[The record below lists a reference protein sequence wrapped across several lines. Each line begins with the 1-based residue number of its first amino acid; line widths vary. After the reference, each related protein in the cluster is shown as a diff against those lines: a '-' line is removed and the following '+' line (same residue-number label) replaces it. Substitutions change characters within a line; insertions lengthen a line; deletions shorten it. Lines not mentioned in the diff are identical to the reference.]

1 MILTLLIMA
10 LVSVGSLIATLL
22 MGLNII
28 GGNHIL
34 WALFAVPFGLF
45 TLTTHMFY
53 FIGTGSDIKKIL
65 AKSNVE
71 AALVEEIR
79 DETKVMKK
87 RTFPILMW
95 AMTFQMATFVLGGA
109 VGGGMLPPVLHL
121 ILASLAIL
129 FTIASLV
136 QAHIM
141 ARKTF
146 YLLIRVGSIVGADQ
160 EPATA
165 DASAAQSSVAESS

>member
-1 MILTLLIMA
+1 MILALLIMA
-10 LVSVGSLIATLL
+10 LISIGSLVATLL

-53 FIGTGSDIKKIL
+53 FIGTGSDIKKFL
-65 AKSNVE
+65 AKENVE
-71 AALVEEIR
+71 ASLTEEIR
-79 DETKVMKK
+79 EETKVMKR
-87 RTFPILMW
+87 RTFPILLW
-95 AMTFQMATFVLGGA
+95 AMVFQMATFILGGA
-109 VGGGMLPPVLHL
+109 VGGGMIPPVLHL
-121 ILASLAIL
+121 ILANLAIL

-141 ARKTF
+141 ARRTF
-146 YLLIRVGSIVGADQ
+146 YLLLRVGTLVGADQ
-160 EPATA
+160 VPPATGP
-165 DASAAQSSVAESS
+165 SAVKSS